1 MYEFIEL
8 PKVYPG
14 VSNIVEARKKAVQPQ
29 DEAIEKTPDKEPDD
43 KEKKGPLSLSREY
56 VTEVLNE
63 SGFVDANTP
72 ISKRMRI
79 YLGLDDN
86 GNTDAKDNIDPK
98 LAAET
103 AASSSNKIAAD
114 AEIALAMQGNVQP
127 NIAVKLLN

>member
-1 MYEFIEL
+1 MNEFIEL
-8 PKVYPG
+8 PKIYPG